1 MRWKLMRNL
10 ALMPILALIAV
21 GCGDPS
27 NDSTPAGGSSGEV
40 DTLRIEVRPRAEAEP
55 LTATLRCGTPPEAT
69 GFIGDAEKACRTV
82 RASKQ
87 VLIHGPPDNVMC
99 TEIYGGPQRA
109 RITGT
114 LEGQRV
120 DLEVTREDGCA
131 IALWDELEPLLGAPP
146 AL

>member
-1 MRWKLMRNL
+1 MRKLMRNL

-27 NDSTPAGGSSGEV
+27 SDSTSSAGSSEEV
-40 DTLRIEVRPRAEAEP
+40 DALRIEVRARADAEP

-69 GFIGDAEKACRTV
+69 GFISDAEKACRTV
-82 RASKQ
+82 RATKQ

-114 LEGQRV
+114 VDKQRV

-131 IALWDELEPLLGAPP
+131 IALWDELQTLLGAPP

>member
-1 MRWKLMRNL
+1 MRWKLMRNM

-27 NDSTPAGGSSGEV
+27 GDSTPAGGGSEEV
-40 DTLRIEVRPRAEAEP
+40 DTLKIEVRPRADAEP
-55 LTATLRCGTPPEAT
+55 LTATLRCTTPPEAT
-69 GFIGDAEKACRTV
+69 GFISDAEKACETV
-82 RASKQ
+82 RATKH

-114 LEGQRV
+114 VDKQRV

-146 AL
+146 SL

>member
-1 MRWKLMRNL
+1 MRKLMRNL

-21 GCGDPS
+21 GCGDPPS
-27 NDSTPAGGSSGEV
+27 DATGSAGSSEEV

-82 RASKQ
+82 RATKQ

-114 LEGQRV
+114 VDKQRV

-131 IALWDELEPLLGAPP
+131 IALWDELEPRLGAPP
-146 AL
+146 SL